1 MATEIERKF
10 LVQGTDWKSLTTPT
24 LYRQGYLNSEPNRT
38 VRIRVINDSAFITI
52 KSKNSGISRQEFE
65 YAIPCEDAI
74 ELLQLC
80 ETAPLEKYRYCLTVG
95 QHLWEIDEFIGV
107 NQGLIVAEV
116 ELISESESFE
126 KPTWLGDEVSS
137 DSRYYN
143 SQLSLHPYSKWA

>member
-1 MATEIERKF
+1 
-10 LVQGTDWKSLTTPT
+10 
-24 LYRQGYLNSEPNRT
+24 
-38 VRIRVINDSAFITI
+38 
-52 KSKNSGISRQEFE
+52 
-65 YAIPCEDAI
+65 
-74 ELLQLC
+74 
-80 ETAPLEKYRYCLTVG
+80 VG